1 MPSRLELTKNVLFFK
16 SNVPVNDIVI
26 REILNLATDNKE
38 DKTKFIIDKF
48 RIKEKTQANINY
60 TLSIKVFSTVRP
72 VYFLDDDSFED
83 RIYAYIILMEID
95 GYLVLLSKS
104 CATYLQFVKDNFQLI
119 DVSELSKL
127 VGKNADFQKIS
138 LRNMTVSEKA
148 IRNRSFEASD
158 LEGSFS
164 NHSAGRSVPSYFKVR
179 EQGQIKSISAS
190 GRFVESS
197 PRQSVEGIVEWAYSQ
212 IQLIKNAKEND
223 FFQIFARKVLLN
235 DVLLSCNPAA
245 LLIDVSAIEER
256 IEDGTISLKY
266 ERKRKEKINGKNKR
280 VKKII
285 DVPNGIS
292 DKLFFRLGAVYE
304 IDSNL
309 EIVNLEKSS
318 KINRNKK
325 TLSIYSKLLR
335 NFKIEENGK
344 LESLLNYIN
353 KNGLFCLTFDNP
365 KYMYCMDNCFEDVS
379 GLSEIDSILDMLYP
393 LDDIKKITSEKGK
406 FSAAQKDFTLDSM
419 FNFIEKIHSKHHY
432 IFCDDLGDEW
442 ADHLTI
448 DLKDFSI
455 NFIHSKYSSDETNS
469 ASKLQDVVG
478 QGIKNLGNMHFS
490 SQQILNKYSTT
501 FADSYK
507 SGKGVNGKG
516 KGVQTKIPRIRKD
529 AGSFDKDIDLILKN
543 PKLHRKCILSCNFIS
558 KSKIEKEL
566 RKLQQGHKV
575 GGHITQWLWILS
587 SFSHAA
593 KDAGVFPMIYCAA

>member
-16 SNVPVNDIVI
+16 SKVLFNDILI
-26 REILNLATDNKE
+26 REIIDLATDNKE
-38 DKTKFIIDKF
+38 DNTKFIIDKF
-48 RIKEKTQANINY
+48 RTKEKTQTNIDY

-72 VYFLDDDSFED
+72 VYFLDDDSYED
-83 RIYAYIILMEID
+83 RIYAYIILIEID
-95 GYLVLLSKS
+95 DYLVLLSKS
-104 CATYLQFVKDNFQLI
+104 CATYLQFVKESFQLI
-119 DVSELSKL
+119 NVSELSKL

-164 NHSAGRSVPSYFKVR
+164 SHSAGRSVPSYFKVR
-179 EQGQIKSISAS
+179 EQGQTKSISAS

-197 PRQSVEGIVEWAYSQ
+197 PRQSVESIVEWAHSQ
-212 IQLIKNAKEND
+212 IQLIKNAKENE
-223 FFQIFARKVLLN
+223 FLQIFARKVLLN
-235 DVLLSCNPAA
+235 DVLSSCNPAA

-256 IEDGTISLKY
+256 IEDGIISLKY
-266 ERKRKEKINGKNKR
+266 ERKRKEKINGKTKR
-280 VKKII
+280 VKKVI

-292 DKLFFRLGAVYE
+292 EKLFFQLGAVYE

-309 EIVNLEKSS
+309 DIISLEEST

-365 KYMYCMDNCFEDVS
+365 RYMYCMDNCFEDVS
-379 GLSEIDSILDMLYP
+379 GMSEIDSILAMLYP
-393 LDDIKKITSEKGK
+393 QNNIKQVASEKGQ
-406 FSAAQKDFTLDSM
+406 FSTVQEDFTADSM
-419 FNFIEKIHSKHHY
+419 FNFVEMIHSNNDY

-448 DLKDFSI
+448 DLKEFSI
-455 NFIHSKYSSDETNS
+455 NFIHSKYSNDETNS

-507 SGKGVNGKG
+507 SGKGANGKG
-516 KGVQTKIPRIRKD
+516 KGVQTKISRIRKD
-529 AGSFDKDIDLILKN
+529 AGSLEQDIDLILKN

-558 KSKIEKEL
+558 KSKVEKEL
-566 RKLQQGHKV
+566 RKLQQGHKA

>member
-1 MPSRLELTKNVLFFK
+1 MPDRLELTKNVLFFK
-16 SNVPVNDIVI
+16 SNVSPNDIVI
-26 REILNLATDNKE
+26 HEILKLATDNKE
-38 DKTKFIIDKF
+38 DNTQFIIDKF
-48 RIKEKTQANINY
+48 RTKEQTQTNIDY
-60 TLSIKVFSTVRP
+60 TFSIKVFSTVRP
-72 VYFLDDDSFED
+72 VHFLDDDNYED

-95 GYLVLLSKS
+95 DYLVLLSKS
-104 CATYLQFVKDNFQLI
+104 CATYLPFVKESFQLI

-164 NHSAGRSVPSYFKVR
+164 SHSAGRSVPSYFKVR
-179 EQGQIKSISAS
+179 EQGQTKSISAS

-197 PRQSVEGIVEWAYSQ
+197 PRQSIESIVEWAHSQ
-212 IQLIKNAKEND
+212 IQLIKNAKENE
-223 FFQIFARKVLLN
+223 FLQIFAKKVLLN
-235 DVLLSCNPAA
+235 DVLSSCNPAA

-256 IEDGTISLKY
+256 IEDGIISLKY
-266 ERKRKEKINGKNKR
+266 ERKRKEKINGKTKR
-280 VKKII
+280 VKKVI
-285 DVPNGIS
+285 DVPNVIS
-292 DKLFFRLGAVYE
+292 DKLFLQLGAVYE

-309 EIVNLEKSS
+309 DIVSLEEST

-365 KYMYCMDNCFEDVS
+365 RYMYCMESCFEDVT
-379 GLSEIDSILDMLYP
+379 GVSEIDSILAMLYP
-393 LDDIKKITSEKGK
+393 QNNIKQVTSEKGE
-406 FSAAQKDFTLDSM
+406 FSTIQEAFTPDSM
-419 FNFIEKIHSKHHY
+419 FNFVEMIHSNNDY

-455 NFIHSKYSSDETNS
+455 NFIHSKYSNDETNS
-469 ASKLQDVVG
+469 ASRLQDVVG

-507 SGKGVNGKG
+507 SGKGANGKG
-516 KGVQTKIPRIRKD
+516 KGVQTKISRIRKD
-529 AGSFDKDIDLILKN
+529 AGNFKQDIDLILKN

-558 KSKIEKEL
+558 KSNIEKEL